1 MQETPKEK
9 DFFQQVYA
17 LVRLIPFGKVCSY
30 GIIASYLG
38 SKGSAR
44 MVGWAMNQAHSYPD
58 IPAHR
63 VVNRQGLL
71 TGKHHFQTPTQMQ
84 ELLEM
89 EGITI
94 ENNQIQNFEQY
105 LWNPFDEL
113 I

>member
-44 MVGWAMNQAHSYPD
+44 MVGWAMNQAHAYPD

-71 TGKHHFQTPTQMQ
+71 TGKHHFQTPTKMQ

-89 EGITI
+89 EGIVI
-94 ENNQIQNFEQY
+94 ENNQIQNIEQY
-105 LWNPFDEL
+105 LWNPLQEL

>member
-89 EGITI
+89 EGIAI